1 MGTAMTEVAAREG
14 PAVGEGAPDWRNL
27 SAAIAA
33 IAVFGFAL
41 GLMFPLLSLLLEQRG
56 YSDDVIGLNAAMSPI
71 GILIFSVIIP
81 TLSRR
86 YGHKR
91 VALVAAFVTALL
103 ILAYKVLW
111 PIEWWFVLRLLQGM
125 SVSTLFVLSEA
136 WVVKFSEGR
145 HRGKI
150 VALYASVLSVSFGA
164 GPLLISVIGVDGWAP
179 FVIGAAVLLLA
190 MIPIALV
197 RDTIPDDEPEPATSF
212 VQFFPK
218 APVLL
223 MSILTFAVF
232 DAAVLALLPV
242 YGVRVGLDT
251 QIAAAAL
258 SALVIGNAVLQMPIG
273 WLADRYRKRLVMTWL
288 AVLTAV
294 LLLALP
300 AVMGTWAMWPL
311 LPVLGAAGAGLYTVG
326 LAELGDRFH
335 GEELIAG
342 SAAFSTMW
350 GTGALIGST
359 LGGVAMHLLGPHGL
373 PIALAAFFVVFL
385 AMIFWR
391 EARRAG
397 GA

>member
-1 MGTAMTEVAAREG
+1 MTEVAAREE
-14 PAVGEGAPDWRNL
+14 PAVEDGAPDWRNL

-33 IAVFGFAL
+33 ITVFGFAL

-71 GILIFSVIIP
+71 GILIFSVVIP

-91 VALVAAFVTALL
+91 VALVAALVTALL
-103 ILAYKVLW
+103 ILSYKVLW

-179 FVIGAAVLLLA
+179 FVIGAVVLLLA

-197 RDTIPDDEPEPATSF
+197 RDTIPDDEPEPSTSF
-212 VQFFPK
+212 AQFFPK

-251 QIAAAAL
+251 QIASAAL
-258 SALVIGNAVLQMPIG
+258 SALVIGNAVLQLPIG

-288 AVLTAV
+288 AVLTTL

-300 AVMGTWAMWPL
+300 FVMGTWAMWPL

-326 LAELGDRFH
+326 LAELGDRFQ

-350 GTGALIGST
+350 GAGALIGSA
-359 LGGVAMHLLGPHGL
+359 LGGVAMHLMGPHGL

-397 GA
+397 RA

>member
-1 MGTAMTEVAAREG
+1 MAEVTGRDGQVAE
-14 PAVGEGAPDWRNL
+14 EGAPDWRNL

-33 IAVFGFAL
+33 ITVFGFAL

-56 YSDDVIGLNAAMSPI
+56 YSDDIIGLNAAMSPI
-71 GILIFSVIIP
+71 GILIFSVFIP
-81 TLSRR
+81 SLSRR

-91 VALVAAFVTALL
+91 VAIVAALVTAVL
-103 ILAYKVLW
+103 ILSYKVLW

-164 GPLLISVIGVDGWAP
+164 GPLLISIIGVDGWAP
-179 FVIGAAVLLLA
+179 FVIGAVVLILA

-197 RDTIPDDEPEPATSF
+197 RDTISDDEPEPSTSF

-232 DAAVLALLPV
+232 DAATLALLPV

-251 QIAAAAL
+251 QIASAAL
-258 SALVIGNAVLQMPIG
+258 SALVIGNAVLQLPIG

-300 AVMGTWAMWPL
+300 FVMGTWAMWPL

-326 LAELGDRFH
+326 LAELGDRFQ

-359 LGGVAMHLLGPHGL
+359 IGGVAMYLMGPHGL
-373 PIALAAFFVVFL
+373 PLALAAFFVVFL

-391 EARRAG
+391 ESRRPVRT
-397 GA
+397 

>member
-1 MGTAMTEVAAREG
+1 MVDVSGRHG
-14 PAVGEGAPDWRNL
+14 QAVEEGAPDWRNL

-33 IAVFGFAL
+33 ITVFGFAL

-71 GILIFSVIIP
+71 GILIFSVAIP
-81 TLSRR
+81 SLSRR

-103 ILAYKVLW
+103 ILSYKIFW
-111 PIEWWFVLRLLQGM
+111 PIEWWFALRLLQGM

-164 GPLLISVIGVDGWAP
+164 GPLLISIIGVDGWAP
-179 FVIGAAVLLLA
+179 FVIGATVLILA

-197 RDTIPDDEPEPATSF
+197 RDTIPDDEPEPITSF
-212 VQFFPK
+212 ARFFPK

-232 DAAVLALLPV
+232 DAATLALLPV

-251 QIAAAAL
+251 QVASAAL

-273 WLADRYRKRLVMTWL
+273 WLADRYRKRTVMTWL

-294 LLLALP
+294 LLLVLP
-300 AVMGTWAMWPL
+300 FTMGTWAMWPL

-326 LAELGDRFH
+326 LAELGDRFQ

-342 SAAFSTMW
+342 AAAFSTMW

-359 LGGVAMHLLGPHGL
+359 LGGVSMYLFGPHGL
-373 PIALAAFFVVFL
+373 PLALSAFFGVFI

-391 EARRAG
+391 EKQRPGRV
-397 GA
+397 

>member
-1 MGTAMTEVAAREG
+1 MTEVAAREG
-14 PAVGEGAPDWRNL
+14 PAVQDGAPDWRNL

-33 IAVFGFAL
+33 ITVFGFAL

-91 VALVAAFVTALL
+91 VALVAALVTALL

-251 QIAAAAL
+251 QIASAAL

-326 LAELGDRFH
+326 LAELGDRFQ

-342 SAAFSTMW
+342 SAAFSSMW

-359 LGGVAMHLLGPHGL
+359 LGGVAMRLLGPHGL

-397 GA
+397 RA

>member
-1 MGTAMTEVAAREG
+1 MTEVAAREG
-14 PAVGEGAPDWRNL
+14 PAVEDGAPDWRNL

-33 IAVFGFAL
+33 ITVFGFAL

-71 GILIFSVIIP
+71 GILIFSVVIP

-179 FVIGAAVLLLA
+179 FVIGAVVLLLA

-251 QIAAAAL
+251 QIASAAL

-326 LAELGDRFH
+326 LAELGDRFQ

-342 SAAFSTMW
+342 SAAFSSMW

-359 LGGVAMHLLGPHGL
+359 LGGVAMRLLGPHGL

-397 GA
+397 RA